1 MLSMIKLTFS
11 VLTLT
16 LCAHAADLS
25 GPVSGAIFHGGSR
38 SIRPI
43 LGVPGSAYLGGAIAS
58 GLDLAAVSPNHQLAI
73 AIRDGSGVLLTG
85 LDGAAAAEIQ
95 LDAISGVD
103 KIFWSGDST
112 AAGLYSSGSGAVQT
126 WRNGELRNAGS
137 ISGNVLAL
145 AVDGAGR
152 VYAGVDGD
160 GVYVLMEGSPARLL
174 TSALRPSAI
183 VLSKNDLFFADRSRG
198 EILRIQNYAEAAGAA
213 VFVSGV
219 AEPSGLALSAN
230 ESTLLVASAQAK
242 TVTAY
247 RADTGVAAFEVSL
260 DFEPS
265 GLSRISDSV
274 FGLNE
279 GSEGTPLQVFSNTDT
294 PGAYFVPAGAMSN

>member
-1 MLSMIKLTFS
+1 MIKLTFS

-58 GLDLAAVSPNHQLAI
+58 GLDLAAVSPNHKLAI

-85 LDGAAAAEIQ
+85 LDGAPAAEIQ

-137 ISGNVLAL
+137 ISGSVLAL

-160 GVYVLMEGSPARLL
+160 GVYVLMEGSPAGD
-174 TSALRPSAI
+174 PSI
-183 VLSKNDLFFADRSRG
+183 RT
-198 EILRIQNYAEAAGAA
+198 YT
-213 VFVSGV
+213 
-219 AEPSGLALSAN
+219 PSP
-230 ESTLLVASAQAK
+230 ST
-242 TVTAY
+242 
-247 RADTGVAAFEVSL
+247 
-260 DFEPS
+260 
-265 GLSRISDSV
+265 
-274 FGLNE
+274 
-279 GSEGTPLQVFSNTDT
+279 
-294 PGAYFVPAGAMSN
+294 PA